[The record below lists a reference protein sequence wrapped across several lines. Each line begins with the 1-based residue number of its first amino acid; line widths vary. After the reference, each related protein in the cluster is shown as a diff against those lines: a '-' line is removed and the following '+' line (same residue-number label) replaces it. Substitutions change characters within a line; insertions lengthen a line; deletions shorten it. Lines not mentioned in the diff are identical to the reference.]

1 MILPLGDEPN
11 PRGVPVVTY
20 GIILVN
26 CAAYLVVT
34 LPLSFMRPELND
46 PAVAD
51 YVRAVLETMSRPVS
65 QRGLQA
71 IAAGLTQY
79 DLFVFQWGFR
89 PAVPQALDLFTAM
102 FLHGG
107 LLHLAGN
114 MLFLWIYGDNVEHRL
129 GRVRFLA
136 AYLGTGVAATL
147 FHTLFAG
154 ESLLP
159 LLGASGAISGV
170 LGFYF
175 IWFPRNRVRLW
186 VMFFPF
192 FMRVIH
198 APARWVLGFYVIVD
212 NVLPFLAS
220 AGTQGGGVAYGA
232 HLGGFLGGLALG
244 WGINRRSLLL
254 RPTDF
259 GAPGLSGGAAPP
271 EGSLAA
277 LIEEGDYEEAATRY
291 VALSTGETRW
301 LLSERHSL
309 MLGRWMAAKG
319 HDRAALAL
327 FQRHLRDYP
336 VGPGAADA
344 HVGAG
349 LLQLHAFSQP
359 TAAYQH
365 LVEALGFDPS
375 PGTEGLARQGLAQI
389 AALQKFQLNA
399 L

>member
-1 MILPLGDEPN
+1 
-11 PRGVPVVTY
+11 
-20 GIILVN
+20 
-26 CAAYLVVT
+26 
-34 LPLSFMRPELND
+34 
-46 PAVAD
+46 
-51 YVRAVLETMSRPVS
+51 
-65 QRGLQA
+65 
-71 IAAGLTQY
+71 
-79 DLFVFQWGFR
+79 
-89 PAVPQALDLFTAM
+89 
-102 FLHGG
+102 
-107 LLHLAGN
+107 
-114 MLFLWIYGDNVEHRL
+114 
-129 GRVRFLA
+129 
-136 AYLGTGVAATL
+136 
-147 FHTLFAG
+147 
-154 ESLLP
+154 
-159 LLGASGAISGV
+159 
-170 LGFYF
+170 
-175 IWFPRNRVRLW
+175 
-186 VMFFPF
+186 MFFPF

-359 TAAYQH
+359 TAGLPAPGRGAGVRSEPRH
-365 LVEALGFDPS
+365 RRVGAAGAGPDCCAPEVPVERPLAARGESPAAFDTRCIPATCVASRSNTAGILPRRALPDGRITCLGATLDFHHGLLVLLQP
-375 PGTEGLARQGLAQI
+375 PGEGRGEGQWVATAVARLVQASL
-389 AALQKFQLNA
+389 
-399 L
+399 